1 MGVGAFDRYTLPK
14 DGKITEKSCNIFKI
28 FFDAP
33 KLTSFKILDHQKQ
46 KISEISEVKNSKK
59 NFFFIESSNMILQT
73 YYECQ
78 MFFFEFFK
86 NVRSESEYE
95 MCVEDFTSI
104 RKRSEGNQRKS
115 QRKLRNSQG
124 KESRA
129 ASDNF
134 SYLYSLTFMSR

>member
-1 MGVGAFDRYTLPK
+1 
-14 DGKITEKSCNIFKI
+14 
-28 FFDAP
+28 
-33 KLTSFKILDHQKQ
+33 
-46 KISEISEVKNSKK
+46 
-59 NFFFIESSNMILQT
+59 MILQT

-86 NVRSESEYE
+86 NVRSENEYE

-104 RKRSEGNQRKS
+104 PKRSEGNQRKS

-124 KESRA
+124 KECGTA
-129 ASDNF
+129 GDNF